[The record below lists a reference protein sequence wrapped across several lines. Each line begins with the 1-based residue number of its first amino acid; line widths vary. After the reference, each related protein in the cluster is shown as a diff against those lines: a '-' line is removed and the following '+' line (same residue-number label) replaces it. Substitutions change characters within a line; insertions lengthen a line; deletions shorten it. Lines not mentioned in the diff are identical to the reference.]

1 MPVSNLLDRTPLPI
15 PRADPLAPLE
25 HAISAAMDAIAAVP
39 AGRLV
44 SLTVDLPNGL
54 PSIHPG
60 GDCRW
65 LSPDADCAL
74 YAAGEAF
81 RIALADP
88 DAFEAHRTAWT
99 ALGAV
104 DASPLAFWTMPPAL
118 DPALPEL
125 WVPRVLLRRGQGRTT
140 LTVSLLRGAVPV
152 PVAAL
157 RWLEDARTLLDGGT
171 EGGFPAIA
179 ARIPGSD
186 LADWSDR
193 VCRTTAA
200 IAEGRLAKAVLAR
213 KLTVRLA
220 GRADARA
227 LADRL
232 ATLHPSCATFCLP
245 HGAGHVVA
253 ASPERLAVKRGSRIS
268 SAALAGTTRRHASP
282 VADEKAAT
290 DLLASPKEREEHA
303 IVADA
308 IAEVLTEVCETVER
322 PDAPAI
328 MRLRQVQH
336 LWTEISGH
344 LKPGTGFL
352 DVASRLHP
360 TPAVLGAPRKAALD
374 WLGEMQENRDGLYT
388 GVAGW
393 IDRNGDGEAAMVLR
407 SAYVEDRTAVLWAGA
422 GIVAGSDPGRE
433 WTETDLKLST
443 LLNLFA
449 EP

>member
-1 MPVSNLLDRTPLPI
+1 MPVPNLLDRTSQPV
-15 PRADPLAPLE
+15 PRADPLARLE
-25 HAISAAMDAIAAVP
+25 HAITAAMDAIAAVP
-39 AGRLV
+39 AGHLV
-44 SLTVDLPNGL
+44 SLTVELPNDL
-54 PSIHPG
+54 PSIHPA

-65 LSPDADCAL
+65 LSPDGDCAL

-81 RIALADP
+81 RIALAEP
-88 DAFEAHRTAWT
+88 AAFEAHRAAWT
-99 ALGAV
+99 ALGDI
-104 DASPLAFWTMPPAL
+104 DAPPLAFWTMPPAL

-125 WVPRVLLRRGQGRTT
+125 WVPRVLLRRADGHTT

-157 RWLEDARTLLDGGT
+157 RWLEDARSLLGGGT
-171 EGGFPAIA
+171 ERTLPAIA

-193 VCRTTAA
+193 VRRTTAA

-245 HGAGHVVA
+245 HGPGHVVA
-253 ASPERLAVKRGSRIS
+253 ASPERLAVKRGSRVS
-268 SAALAGTTRRHASP
+268 SAALAGTTRRHASRA
-282 VADEKAAT
+282 ADAMAAAE
-290 DLLASPKEREEHA
+290 LLASPKEREEHA
-303 IVADA
+303 IVADTISEA
-308 IAEVLTEVCETVER
+308 LAEVCATVER

-336 LWTEISGH
+336 LWTEISGT

-352 DVASRLHP
+352 DVVARLHP

-374 WLGEMQENRDGLYT
+374 WLGEMNEGRDGLYT

-443 LLNLFA
+443 LLNLFSD
-449 EP
+449 P